1 MGQQLLRVNLK
12 TIGHYNTNN
21 YIVLIELLLG
31 IQNHKL
37 GTTAQSYLILGGA
50 AAAVPIKKGIK
61 IATMSISF
69 FCRPLKMHDIFN

>member
-50 AAAVPIKKGIK
+50 AAAVPIKKGKNCYNVNLLFLQVIK
-61 IATMSISF
+61 NA
-69 FCRPLKMHDIFN
+69 

>member
-50 AAAVPIKKGIK
+50 AAAVPIKKGK
-61 IATMSISF
+61 KLLQCQSPF
-69 FCRPLKMHDIFN
+69 FAGH